1 MSGNWQGRRYST
13 SSRVEFF
20 FNGQEFNLS
29 EFHLLLV
36 RKQSE
41 IICEKMANHSDIF
54 DVNNN
59 PAAHIVTNSVNDN
72 NHEAWI
78 FGYGS
83 LCWFPG
89 FEFEKCITGYIR
101 GYVRRFWQ
109 GNVTHRG
116 TIERPGVVATL
127 VEQDDVSCIQ
137 ILRQQF
143 KEN

>member
-1 MSGNWQGRRYST
+1 MSNGNLMNMYRENFSGDFNHNLTAT
-13 SSRVEFF
+13 S
-20 FNGQEFNLS
+20 
-29 EFHLLLV
+29 H
-36 RKQSE
+36 
-41 IICEKMANHSDIF
+41 D
-54 DVNNN
+54 
-59 PAAHIVTNSVNDN
+59 TNAN

-116 TIERPGVVATL
+116 SPERPGVVATL
-127 VEQDDVSCIQ
+127 VEQDDVSI
-137 ILRQQF
+137 IVVVV
-143 KEN
+143 